1 MPYPSAD
8 GLVVLSGDNIDS
20 YVQVHSKAATTE
32 TSSSSSSTLWVV
44 IGVIV
49 AAIVIV
55 LVVVL
60 VRRGRGRELTE

>member
-1 MPYPSAD
+1 MPYPNAN

-20 YVQVHSKAATTE
+20 YRHVHPVAVTADTANK
-32 TSSSSSSTLWVV
+32 SSSTPYIV

-49 AAIVIV
+49 AIIVLI